1 MVNEPVQ
8 QGPDPEVLQGNADS
22 GYSVMQC
29 FFFTSSWASRKK
41 LESRLKF

>member
-8 QGPDPEVLQGNADS
+8 QGPDPEVQQGNVDS

-29 FFFTSSWASRKK
+29 FFFTSSWASGKK

>member
-8 QGPDPEVLQGNADS
+8 QGPDPEVQQGNADS

-29 FFFTSSWASRKK
+29 SFFTLSWASRKK